1 MNFIQKAHFKQEDEV
16 SCVPTSLAM
25 VLSVYIISLFLPHS
39 ESDSLH
45 AVVVVGLD
53 QESVYINDPL
63 LDASSP
69 FKMTLSAFVEA
80 WQWYN
85 YCMISIVPSEEK

>member
-25 VLSVYIISLFLPHS
+25 VLSVY

-69 FKMTLSAFVEA
+69 FKMVLSAFVEA

-85 YCMISIVPSEEK
+85 YCMISIASI